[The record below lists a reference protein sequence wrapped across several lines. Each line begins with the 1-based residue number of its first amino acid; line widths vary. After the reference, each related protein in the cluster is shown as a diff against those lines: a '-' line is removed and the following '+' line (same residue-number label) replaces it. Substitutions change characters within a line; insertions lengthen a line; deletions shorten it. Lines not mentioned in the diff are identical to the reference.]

1 MFPSRRIAPE
11 PCTCLTG
18 CDALPTALELP
29 VNRPPLSLDSRLSA
43 PGDLMSTR
51 PDRRY
56 VCQVGHNEQTN
67 QVFLASDKQL
77 RPNRNG
83 NLYLQLQLS
92 DRSGA
97 IAARLWNASEN
108 DYRAFENGDY
118 VKVEGNTQL
127 FQGNM
132 QLIASAIRRARSDE
146 VDETDFR
153 VLRSDEIDRIAT
165 RLSEMLRTIK
175 SPEIRNLAEC
185 FLMDQDFMAK
195 FTTAP
200 AGMKNHH
207 AYQGGLLEH
216 VVGLMELVLAVVPR
230 YPRLDRD
237 KLLIG
242 AFLHDAAKV
251 DELSYDREIAYTDEG
266 QLLGHMVLA
275 MTMIDDKVREAER
288 LAGEAFPK
296 HLVTEIKHMVISHHG
311 EYEYG
316 SPKLPMTLEAVA
328 LHHLDNL
335 DAKLAS
341 FTQLMVDCPNVE
353 SVWTQY
359 HTNLGRKLYK
369 GSRLEET

>member
-1 MFPSRRIAPE
+1 M
-11 PCTCLTG
+11 
-18 CDALPTALELP
+18 
-29 VNRPPLSLDSRLSA
+29 
-43 PGDLMSTR
+43 
-51 PDRRY
+51 
-56 VCQVGHNEQTN
+56 
-67 QVFLASDKQL
+67 
-77 RPNRNG
+77 
-83 NLYLQLQLS
+83 
-92 DRSGA
+92 
-97 IAARLWNASEN
+97 
-108 DYRAFENGDY
+108 
-118 VKVEGNTQL
+118 
-127 FQGNM
+127 
-132 QLIASAIRRARSDE
+132 
-146 VDETDFR
+146 
-153 VLRSDEIDRIAT
+153 AT
-165 RLSEMLRTIK
+165 RLTEILRAIK
-175 SPEIRNLAEC
+175 SPDIRNLAEC
-185 FLMDQDFMAK
+185 FLMDADFMAK

-216 VVGLMELVLAVVPR
+216 VLGLMELVLVVAPR
-230 YPRLDRD
+230 YPRLNLD

-288 LAGEAFPK
+288 LSGEPFPK
-296 HLVTEIKHMVISHHG
+296 QLVIEIKHMVISHHG

-353 SVWTQY
+353 SSWTQY

-369 GSRLEET
+369 GSGFRAQGSDSE

>member
-1 MFPSRRIAPE
+1 
-11 PCTCLTG
+11 
-18 CDALPTALELP
+18 
-29 VNRPPLSLDSRLSA
+29 
-43 PGDLMSTR
+43 
-51 PDRRY
+51 
-56 VCQVGHNEQTN
+56 
-67 QVFLASDKQL
+67 
-77 RPNRNG
+77 
-83 NLYLQLQLS
+83 LYLQLQLS

-118 VKVEGNTQL
+118 VKVDGNTQL

-132 QLIASAIRRARSDE
+132 QLIASTIRRARPDE
-146 VDETDFR
+146 IDETDFL
-153 VLRSDEIDRIAT
+153 VLRSDEIDRMAS
-165 RLSEMLRTIK
+165 RLTEILRKIGT
-175 SPEIRNLAEC
+175 PELRNLAEC
-185 FLMDQDFMAK
+185 FLMDSDFMAK

-207 AYQGGLLEH
+207 AYKGGLLEH
-216 VVGLMELVLAVVPR
+216 VLGLMELVIAVSPR
-230 YPRLDRD
+230 YPRLDPD

-251 DELSYDREIAYTDEG
+251 DELTFERDIAYTDEG

-275 MTMIDDKVREAER
+275 MTMIDDKVRDAER
-288 LAGEAFPK
+288 LSGEQFPK

-311 EYEYG
+311 EYEFG

-335 DAKLAS
+335 DAKMAS

-369 GSRLEET
+369 GARIEERGARED

>member
-1 MFPSRRIAPE
+1 
-11 PCTCLTG
+11 
-18 CDALPTALELP
+18 
-29 VNRPPLSLDSRLSA
+29 
-43 PGDLMSTR
+43 MSTTTE
-51 PDRRY
+51 RRY
-56 VCQVGHNEQTN
+56 VCQLGHNEQIS
-67 QVFLASDKQL
+67 QVFLASEKQL

-118 VKVEGNTQL
+118 VIVDGNTQL

-132 QLIASAIRRARSDE
+132 QLIATTIRRARPDEIDE
-146 VDETDFR
+146 VDFR
-153 VLRSDEIDRIAT
+153 VLRTDEIDHMAT
-165 RLSEMLRTIK
+165 RLSEILRTIK
-175 SPEIRNLAEC
+175 SPELRNLAEC
-185 FLMDQDFMAK
+185 FLMDAEFMAK
-195 FTTAP
+195 FTAAP

-216 VVGLMELVLAVVPR
+216 VLGLMELVLVVAPR
-230 YPRLDRD
+230 YPRLNQD
-237 KLLIG
+237 KLLVG

-288 LAGEAFPK
+288 LSGEHFPK
-296 HLVTEIKHMVISHHG
+296 QLVTEIKHMVISHHG
-311 EYEYG
+311 EYEFG

-335 DAKLAS
+335 DAKMAS
-341 FTQLMVDCPNVE
+341 FTQLMADCPNVE
-353 SVWTQY
+353 SNWTQY

-369 GSRLEET
+369 GARIDEPGTTED

>member
-1 MFPSRRIAPE
+1 MP
-11 PCTCLTG
+11 
-18 CDALPTALELP
+18 
-29 VNRPPLSLDSRLSA
+29 N
-43 PGDLMSTR
+43 
-51 PDRRY
+51 DRRY
-56 VCQVGHNEQTN
+56 VCQLGHNEQIS

-92 DRSGA
+92 DRSGG

-132 QLIASAIRRARSDE
+132 QLIATAIRRARPDE
-146 VDETDFR
+146 VDEVDFR
-153 VLRSDEIDRIAT
+153 VLRSEEIDRIAT
-165 RLSEMLRTIK
+165 RLTEILRAIK
-175 SPEIRNLAEC
+175 TPEIRTLAEC
-185 FLMDQDFMAK
+185 FLMDTDFMAK

-216 VVGLMELVLAVVPR
+216 VVSLMELIVVVAPR
-230 YPRLDRD
+230 YPRLDPD

-251 DELSYDREIAYTDEG
+251 DELAYDRDIAYTDEG
-266 QLLGHMVLA
+266 QLLGHMVMA
-275 MTMIDDKVREAER
+275 MSMIDEKAREAER
-288 LAGEAFPK
+288 LSGEPFPK
-296 HLVTEIKHMVISHHG
+296 QLVLEIKHMVISHHG

-353 SVWTQY
+353 SSWTQY

-369 GSRLEET
+369 GSSIRAPGTDT